1 MYRAVIGYLN
11 ICRADKLEEET
22 KREKTKTKVHRNRKW
37 LTRITKLTKQK
48 RNSNNTNRSTSKPT
62 STLDFE
68 FDSNDLEYYMKNYS
82 SSTSEST
89 TSQVHKQIQPNNN
102 DSKHNKDE
110 HKVVVVVL
118 LLLIIRVNYILY
130 YIFIIISTPCLIRL
144 YVYYNLHVSIHT
156 NLNHP

>member
-11 ICRADKLEEET
+11 ICRANKLEEET
-22 KREKTKTKVHRNRKW
+22 RKKEKPKANRRKW
-37 LTRITKLTKQK
+37 LSQMTRITKLAKQK
-48 RNSNNTNRSTSKPT
+48 RNSNTNKTGKPT

-89 TSQVHKQIQPNNN
+89 SQVQKRIQPNNN
-102 DSKHNKDE
+102 DTKHNKDE
-110 HKVVVVVL
+110 HKVV
-118 LLLIIRVNYILY
+118 LLIIRVN

-144 YVYYNLHVSIHT
+144 CIYIYMFQFSSHKSKPSMIFC
-156 NLNHP
+156 P